1 MFGFKQCACIYFMTK
16 GKSLD
21 FVSDLVIIMYD
32 TVYTGLYV
40 KEWRILMTNNMI
52 DWDEMFLLFFCI
64 GDY

>member
-1 MFGFKQCACIYFMTK
+1 MTK